1 LVGIGPSGSGRR
13 DMPEL
18 LLARKLHVAFPE
30 RGHQTTGYCCW
41 LKNRGFLIQEVRFAR
56 DSPLEERPVSSE
68 PVSEARASECDYW
81 LGIQHQIQWFASQLP
96 THRNR
101 EFIWG

>member
-56 DSPLEERPVSSE
+56 DSPLEEGGFELPV
-68 PVSEARASECDYW
+68 PRRIAAPCVV
-81 LGIQHQIQWFASQLP
+81 
-96 THRNR
+96 
-101 EFIWG
+101 